1 MAGQSIEIKITKLK
15 DMNVYLYGG
24 KTRAEATISVVEGNA
39 QLEIGKSYYTT
50 VENGGLLTALP
61 SLDKPTTEFEFEYSV
76 IETPSSSSMPMIIGI
91 VVGVCAVLIIL
102 LAVMKIR

>member
-1 MAGQSIEIKITKLK
+1 
-15 DMNVYLYGG
+15 MNVYLYGG

-39 QLEIGKSYYTT
+39 KLEIGKSYYTT

-76 IETPSSSSMPMIIGI
+76 TDTPVMSDSMPMIIGI
-91 VVGVCAVLIIL
+91 AVGVCAVLIIL
-102 LAVMKIR
+102 CAVMKIRQNKKENTV